1 MTNIAL
7 IGYGAIGRMVVA
19 GLADAADQARLVGVL
34 VRQGYVA
41 QARADLDPSVTV
53 AWRFEELAETA
64 PDLIVE
70 CAGQAAV
77 VEHGEEALAT
87 GTDLLVI
94 STGALADAALRRRL
108 VDAAARA
115 GARMVVPAGAIAGID
130 GLAALRVG
138 GLDHVR
144 YTSIKPPGAWKGTPA
159 EDAFDLDGLADATVI
174 FTGSAGDAARQYPKN
189 ANLAVTVALA
199 GAGFD
204 KTEIELVAD
213 PASGD
218 NIGRIEASGTFGD
231 LRVEFAGR
239 PARDNPKTSA
249 VTAHSI
255 LHAISNRD
263 SIIVI

>member
-7 IGYGAIGRMVVA
+7 IGYGAIGRMVAA
-19 GLADAADQARLVGVL
+19 GLADAAEQARLVGVL
-34 VRQGYVA
+34 VRQAHVA
-41 QARADLDPSVTV
+41 EARADLDPGVTV
-53 AWRFEELAETA
+53 VSSLEHLAGTA

-70 CAGQAAV
+70 CAGQGAV
-77 VEHGEEALAT
+77 AEHGAAALST

-94 STGALADAALRRRL
+94 STGALADAALRGRL
-108 VDAAARA
+108 VDAAAGA

-138 GLDHVR
+138 GLDRVR

-159 EDAFDLDGLADATVI
+159 EGAFDLAGLADATVI
-174 FTGSAGDAARQYPKN
+174 FTGSAGEAARHYPKN

-204 KTEIELVAD
+204 KTEIQLVAD
-213 PASGD
+213 PATAD
-218 NIGRIEASGTFGD
+218 NIGRIEASGAFGE
-231 LRVEFAGR
+231 LRVELAGP
-239 PARDNPKTSA
+239 PAADNPKTSA

-255 LHAISNRD
+255 LHAIANRD
-263 SIIVI
+263 SPIVI